1 MKKQIHAPAYTRKEI
16 ARLRELGMRYPVN
29 KWTKVNWVSHI
40 TPRAYCVAKPAA
52 CMAVFVV
59 PPPDS
64 EPQVRNQAYTVVKN
78 SSAQEV
84 KLGDWC
90 ALAYIST
97 TACGEPIV
105 LEVLK

>member
-16 ARLRELGMRYPVN
+16 ARLREMGMRYPVS
-29 KWTKVNWVSHI
+29 KWSKPVSVSHI
-40 TPRAYCVAKPAA
+40 TPRAYCVAKPADW
-52 CMAVFVV
+52 MAVFVV

-64 EPQVRNQAYTVVKN
+64 EPQVRHRPYTVVQN

-90 ALAYIST
+90 ALAYTNT
-97 TACGEPIV
+97 TTCGESIV